1 MSVQCG
7 DYSSASIVG
16 ALRAAGCV
24 FAEDEARLLVSAARD
39 DAELA
44 ALVARRVG
52 GEPLE
57 QVLGWA
63 EFLGRRLAVRPG
75 VFVPRR
81 RTEFLATQAIALARP
96 GSVVVDLCCGCGAVA
111 AAVADAARRLDGA
124 GIDTARR
131 LDGAGIDT
139 AAGVEVHAVDLD
151 PVAVR
156 CARENLGPLG
166 GRVYHGDLY
175 APLPDALRGRVDV
188 LAANAPYVP
197 TGSIELMPP
206 EARLHE
212 PPLALDGGPD
222 GLDVLRRVAAGAG
235 EWLAPGGALLVETSQ
250 RQAPTLLDAVTRHG
264 LRARVARSAELDAT
278 VVVGTAAA

>member
-7 DYSSASIVG
+7 DYSSASVVG

-24 FAEDEARLLVSAARD
+24 FAEDEALLLMSAARD

-57 QVLGWA
+57 QILGWA

-81 RTEFLATQAIALARP
+81 RTEFLATQVTALARP
-96 GSVVVDLCCGCGAVA
+96 GAVVVDLCCGCGAVA
-111 AAVADAARRLDGA
+111 VAVADAVAGA
-124 GIDTARR
+124 D
-131 LDGAGIDT
+131 
-139 AAGVEVHAVDLD
+139 VHAVDLD
-151 PVAVR
+151 PVAVW
-156 CARENLGPLG
+156 CARQNLDPLG

-175 APLPDALRGRVDV
+175 APLPEALRGRVDV

-235 EWLAPGGALLVETSQ
+235 EWLAPGGALVVETSQ
-250 RQAPTLLDAVTRHG
+250 RQAPTLVDAVARHG
-264 LRARVARSAELDAT
+264 LRARLARSAELDAT
-278 VVVGTAAA
+278 VVIAAAAG